1 MISERRLADRG
12 YVIAQGTP
20 SEIAENK
27 DSETGLYLSGRK
39 EIKREHPS
47 EAGNSR
53 MIAITGIHG
62 NNLKN
67 ISIQFPVNAMT
78 CITGVSGS
86 GKSTLVNYGILPAV
100 RACAEKKAA
109 ANKKYDTITGAEDIR
124 RIVHITQKPIGR
136 SSQSTPA
143 TYTGLMD
150 EIRILFPGRRQPCA
164 WAIPRADSAITAK
177 TDSVLSAGDRV
188 TNSDAAFMLS
198 AKTQCHLCKGRKF
211 NENTLQVHYKEKNI
225 AQVLDMSIRE
235 AAVFFDDNKKLSETL
250 QLLNEIGLGYLTL
263 GQSSLTLSGG
273 EAQRIKLAAQLQ
285 QNSGGNIL
293 YLLDEPTA
301 GLHFSDI
308 RNLLILLEKII
319 SNGNTVIVVEHNPDM
334 IRSADWVIDLGPEGG
349 DRGGRLVEQGTVSDL
364 KKCSASHTG
373 RIIKAY

>member
-1 MISERRLADRG
+1 
-12 YVIAQGTP
+12 
-20 SEIAENK
+20 
-27 DSETGLYLSGRK
+27 
-39 EIKREHPS
+39 
-47 EAGNSR
+47 
-53 MIAITGIHG
+53 
-62 NNLKN
+62 
-67 ISIQFPVNAMT
+67 
-78 CITGVSGS
+78 
-86 GKSTLVNYGILPAV
+86 
-100 RACAEKKAA
+100 
-109 ANKKYDTITGAEDIR
+109 
-124 RIVHITQKPIGR
+124 
-136 SSQSTPA
+136 
-143 TYTGLMD
+143 
-150 EIRILFPGRRQPCA
+150 
-164 WAIPRADSAITAK
+164 
-177 TDSVLSAGDRV
+177 
-188 TNSDAAFMLS
+188 
-198 AKTQCHLCKGRKF
+198 
-211 NENTLQVHYKEKNI
+211 
-225 AQVLDMSIRE
+225 MSIRE

-349 DRGGRLVEQGTVSDL
+349 DRGGRLVVQGTVSDL